1 MAAGAGGFFRA
12 LPRHGVAFFRRGPR
26 LVVTFDNMKSR
37 DVRGPRFPWGYQ
49 WLQRRGDSHMGVM
62 MARRNDWFRHGALF
76 DFFDEMAAA
85 GFFGGFDE
93 VVFYGSSMGGYGA
106 LAFAAAAPNARVVA
120 LVPQTRLDL
129 EWEPRFRRGFARGDW
144 ADRRYLDGA
153 AAGARASVVYD
164 PMARLDR
171 QHGARVSGGGIVLP
185 ALCRAS
191 RGAGYVAD
199 GGGGA
204 CDGRFDR
211 GAVGRAELAA
221 HDAGAPWQSG
231 VVPCIGGRMSG
242 AGPAPAGA
250 ARGRLD
256 SRRAGGVAYS
266 TAGARGAGGAA
277 VTAVCAR
284 VQKNRGGCCGSGS
297 GPLAGA
303 TPNPEMRGF
312 APF

>member
-1 MAAGAGGFFRA
+1 MAAQAGGFFRA

-49 WLQRRGDSHMGVM
+49 WLLRRGDSHMGVM

-85 GFFGGFDE
+85 GFFDGFDE

-153 AAGARASVVYD
+153 AAGARAVLVYD

-171 QHGARVSGGGIVLP
+171 QHGARVSGAVSFCLPYAGHRVGRLLLQMGVLEP
-185 ALCRAS
+185 AMAGLIEGRMDLQGWRRMMRARHGNLAWCRALVAECLA
-191 RGAGYVAD
+191 RDRPLLAQRVVDWIHAEQAGWHIPRLEREV
-199 GGGGA
+199 
-204 CDGRFDR
+204 R
-211 GAVGRAELAA
+211 
-221 HDAGAPWQSG
+221 
-231 VVPCIGGRMSG
+231 
-242 AGPAPAGA
+242 A
-250 ARGRLD
+250 ARR
-256 SRRAGGVAYS
+256 
-266 TAGARGAGGAA
+266 
-277 VTAVCAR
+277 
-284 VQKNRGGCCGSGS
+284 
-297 GPLAGA
+297 
-303 TPNPEMRGF
+303 
-312 APF
+312 